1 MEGSGSPSN
10 TVSPGQRPTSLPSG
24 ILVHPAVSPQQTWAD
39 NFGRG
44 CAFVGGGAGSN
55 LTECVAMAG
64 AYLHAKF
71 HLDPSNRL
79 DTIHQRHRQT
89 DKPVAFYGPI
99 APQFRMSPVR
109 NAPELRSL
117 HAATP
122 PVQSEYPAEHRAAA
136 AVPLPES
143 P

>member
-1 MEGSGSPSN
+1 
-10 TVSPGQRPTSLPSG
+10 
-24 ILVHPAVSPQQTWAD
+24 
-39 NFGRG
+39 
-44 CAFVGGGAGSN
+44 
-55 LTECVAMAG
+55 VARAE

-143 P
+143 PLGQTSKSISFVSFVRIESNFLQYTGHTVAKNDGSEF